1 MVWGVF
7 MKISSINAEGII
19 RFLVYILVA
28 GGTASNYRLGNITG
42 FIVIL
47 LLFILNSRIR
57 IIFLNKLIDKRL
69 FLLSLF
75 LDIGLVFVLSRS
87 YSLFSYML
95 LYVTIMD
102 SLILLSIEGYIVTS
116 IVLGFLIYYLKL
128 QTLNVIVLNAFITVS
143 IAVFSIMTRILK
155 DTIKE
160 IEGLYDE
167 NRRYSYQLEDSRNM
181 IKEYASKIE
190 ELSQFQERNRISRE
204 IHDTIGHKLTG
215 VLMQVDAAIRL
226 SERFPEKGNKMFNEV
241 RDNLSKCIDILRQT
255 VRTMAPND
263 NYSRLLSI
271 EQMISD
277 FRKATAV
284 NIEFNVHGSPLEL
297 YPSAE
302 IALYKN
308 AQEAITNAVRHGKA
322 DKIEVNLQYGEK
334 QIVLLVKDNG
344 TGCKE
349 VMKGIGIS
357 GMEDRVSIVGGSLSY
372 KSEDGFEIKTIIP
385 LRGST
390 V

>member
-1 MVWGVF
+1 MAWGFF
-7 MKISSINAEGII
+7 MKISNINAEGII
-19 RFLVYILVA
+19 RLLVYILVA
-28 GGTASNYRLGNITG
+28 GGTAYNYKLGNITG

-75 LDIGLVFVLSRS
+75 VDIGLVFVLSRS
-87 YSLFSYML
+87 YTLFSYML

-102 SLILLSIEGYIVTS
+102 SLISLSIEGYIVTS

-128 QTLNVIVLNAFITVS
+128 QPLNVVVLNVFIAVS

-215 VLMQVDAAIRL
+215 VLMQVDAAIKL

-284 NIEFNVHGSPLEL
+284 SIELNVHGSPLEL

-322 DKIEVNLQYGEK
+322 DKIEVNLKYEEK

-385 LRGST
+385 LRGSA

>member
-1 MVWGVF
+1 MVWGFF
-7 MKISSINAEGII
+7 MKISYINAEGII
-19 RFLVYILVA
+19 RLLVYILVA
-28 GGTASNYRLGNITG
+28 GGTAYNYKLENIAG

-57 IIFLNKLIDKRL
+57 IIFLNKLIDKRI

-75 LDIGLVFVLSRS
+75 VDIGLVFVLSRS

-102 SLILLSIEGYIVTS
+102 SLILFSIEGYIVTS
-116 IVLGFLIYYLKL
+116 IILGFLIYYLKL
-128 QTLNVIVLNAFITVS
+128 QALNVVVLNVFITVS

-255 VRTMAPND
+255 VRSMMPDD
-263 NYSRLLSI
+263 NYSRLLSM

-277 FRKATAV
+277 FRKATGIS
-284 NIEFNVHGSPLEL
+284 IEFNIHGSPVEL

-322 DKIEVNLQYGEK
+322 DKIEVNLQYEEK
-334 QIVLLVKDNG
+334 QVVLLVKDNG

-357 GMEDRVSIVGGSLSY
+357 GMEDRISIVGGNLSY
-372 KSEDGFEIKTIIP
+372 KSDSGFEIKTIIP
-385 LRGST
+385 LR
-390 V
+390 